1 MKYTAEQVKEI
12 QQLIYE
18 LDVLSLDAP
27 IKSKDNE
34 LADTFINDI
43 VPDQVNYEDQ
53 ALLNINKKI
62 LLSYINQ
69 LGPREC
75 LVIKYRYGF
84 IDGEYHTL
92 DYIAQ
97 LYGVTRERIRQIEI
111 KALRQLKL
119 ILQQNKIHDIGDLL

>member
-1 MKYTAEQVKEI
+1 MKYTAEQIKKI

-34 LADTFINDI
+34 AEDTFISDT

-62 LLSYINQ
+62 LLSYINR

-75 LVIKYRYGF
+75 LVIKQRYGF

-92 DYIAQ
+92 DYVAQ
-97 LYGVTRERIRQIEI
+97 LHGVTRERIRQIEI

>member
-1 MKYTAEQVKEI
+1 MKYTAEQVKKM

-18 LDVLSLDAP
+18 LDVLSLDAS

-34 LADTFINDI
+34 LADTFISDI

-53 ALLNINKKI
+53 ALLNVNKEI

-75 LVIKYRYGF
+75 LVIKHRYGF

-97 LYGVTRERIRQIEI
+97 LRGVSRERIRQIEI